1 MLLDLD
7 RIKSD
12 FPILQQKVHGN
23 RDLVYL
29 DSAATSQK
37 PNQVIDAIS
46 DFYRTSNG
54 GIHRGSHALAERA
67 TSLFEKSRFNIAS
80 FIGAQA
86 NEIIFTKNAT
96 ESINLVAN
104 AIAQATSKHRNGHS
118 LEELEKRFVV
128 GSEDEILLT
137 EMEHHANL
145 IPWQELS
152 LKTGVKLR
160 FIPITDDGYLDLSDL
175 ENLINAKTKIV
186 SFVHQSNILGT
197 VNPVSEIVKRAKTVG
212 ALTLLDG
219 CQSVPHMPVDVVDLD
234 IDFLAFS
241 GHKMLGP
248 NGVGALYAKA
258 EFLDQLSVF
267 ITGGSMIEVVY
278 LENSTYAKGPARFEA
293 GTQSA
298 ADVVGLSAAVDYL
311 RSIGM
316 DSVHAHG
323 QTLTSVALDE
333 LNKLKG
339 VHIVGPN
346 SMRERGSAISFTVEG
361 IHPHDVGQFLDADG
375 VAVRVGHHC
384 AWPVCRRMSVPATTR
399 ASFYIYN
406 EVADINQ
413 MVESI
418 QKAQKF
424 FGV

>member
-96 ESINLVAN
+96 ESINLVAYAFSN
-104 AIAQATSKHRNGHS
+104 ATSKHRNGHS

-160 FIPITDDGYLDLSDL
+160 FIPITDEGYLDLSDL

-311 RSIGM
+311 RSVGM

-333 LNKLKG
+333 LNNLKG
-339 VHIVGPN
+339 VQIVGPN